1 MKKIILFIVFFVYL
15 IQCGWAQDEKPFIKV
30 PNDEWPSQVIF
41 DTVQVCYQGTLRWVA
56 MGNPNLMNTPPPY
69 HIARIMTIHC
79 FCVLDKLRTQYK
91 LTPWTELLSKDNP
104 LAPKVAPREFMIKA
118 IMCIKDHNTLD
129 GLVVLE
135 GIEESLKD
143 LLKQQSDNETTIIGG
158 YKLSKDKKQIEGPD
172 NGSGESDSI
181 PEQPN
186 EPIEEVPQINF

>member
-1 MKKIILFIVFFVYL
+1 
-15 IQCGWAQDEKPFIKV
+15 
-30 PNDEWPSQVIF
+30 
-41 DTVQVCYQGTLRWVA
+41 
-56 MGNPNLMNTPPPY
+56 
-69 HIARIMTIHC
+69 
-79 FCVLDKLRTQYK
+79 
-91 LTPWTELLSKDNP
+91 
-104 LAPKVAPREFMIKA
+104 MIKA
-118 IMCIKDHNTLD
+118 IMCMKEHNTLE